1 MKRYFRKV
9 TSFILV
15 FSTIFLFSS
24 CVYNDKKNVPKT
36 PTTFSTTH
44 SESSTIISENNNIL
58 QSNETDIGGG
68 TISTR
73 KYRVNY
79 YDVPYQFVLIVG
91 EDVYWEWDEQYNNE
105 NPDETN
111 IMVIKKFI
119 EYFDISKESFERAN
133 LEWAKVILNKMG
145 SQPNMNPKDFA
156 NQETD
161 EVYNADIIYT
171 FNDEIINEY
180 YTSGY
185 YPYIYESDYEEAVR
199 NGEYISQTK
208 DWIDIEQMEAEI
220 IAKYG
225 EAEIVTE
232 VTETTTVISEDIVTT
247 DLSQIETTK

>member
-1 MKRYFRKV
+1 MRKYFNS
-9 TSFILV
+9 TLLFMLV
-15 FSTIFLFSS
+15 LSIIFLFPS
-24 CVYNDKKNVPKT
+24 CVSNDKELEEKASTSVAD
-36 PTTFSTTH
+36 TTYADSTT
-44 SESSTIISENNNIL
+44 TVSENNDIS
-58 QSNETDIGGG
+58 QYVETDIGGG

-91 EDVYWEWDEQYNNE
+91 EEAYWEWDEQYNNE

-111 IMVIKKFI
+111 VMVMKNFI
-119 EYFDISKESFERAN
+119 EYFDISRESFDKAN

-171 FNDEIINEY
+171 FNNEIINEY
-180 YTSGY
+180 YISGY
-185 YPYIYESDYEEAVR
+185 YPYIYESEFEKAVA
-199 NGEYISQTK
+199 NGEYTSQTE
-208 DWIDIEQMEAEI
+208 DWIDIEEMEAEI

-232 VTETTTVISEDIVTT
+232 TTTAEQTEAVTA
-247 DLSQIETTK
+247 E